1 MSKRSRGKR
10 PALGRGIE
18 ALLGDSPTPAEAP
31 NELPLDAISPNRDQP
46 RSSFDD
52 GQLRELADSIAT
64 HGVLQ
69 PLIVQP
75 DGDGYRI
82 IAGERRLRAARLAGL
97 STVPAVVRTA
107 EGIEHLELALVEN
120 LQRADLNPIDEARG
134 YRRLMDVGGH
144 TQEQVARR
152 VGKSRVTVTN
162 SLRLLKLPQDMIA
175 AVEHGDLSAGHARAL
190 LAVPDD
196 TTRKELF
203 DRILAER
210 LSVRATEDAAL
221 QRPAAPSPSDTDAAG
236 ARPAVRATDPELAAL
251 QQRLIEALG
260 TKVDVRG
267 SARRGRISVTYYS
280 SDDLERICERITGVP
295 TSEIDPFP
303 AG

>member
-1 MSKRSRGKR
+1 MSKRPRPKR

-18 ALLGDSPTPAEAP
+18 ALLGESPQAESP
-31 NELPLDAISPNRDQP
+31 SELSVDKISPNRDQP
-46 RSSFDD
+46 RRTFNRDEL
-52 GQLRELADSIAT
+52 QELADSIAT

-69 PLIVQP
+69 PLVVQA

-97 STVPAVVRTA
+97 SSVPAVVRTTK
-107 EGIEHLELALVEN
+107 GIEHLELALVEN
-120 LQRADLNPIDEARG
+120 LQRADLNPVDEARG
-134 YRRLMDVGGH
+134 YRRLMELGGH

-162 SLRLLKLPQDMIA
+162 ALRLLKLPDDILP
-175 AVEHGDLSAGHARAL
+175 AVERGDITAGHARAL
-190 LAVPDD
+190 LGVADD
-196 TTRKELF
+196 AARSELF
-203 DRILAER
+203 DRVIDER
-210 LSVRATEDAAL
+210 LSVRATEEAVHEPSTPATDEGGD
-221 QRPAAPSPSDTDAAG
+221 RPAP
-236 ARPAVRATDPELAAL
+236 RAIDPELAAL

-280 SDDLERICERITGVP
+280 SDDLERICERITGIPSDGV
-295 TSEIDPFP
+295 DPFAP
-303 AG
+303 V